1 VFFLTGFSAK
11 GNFEPPID
19 SQSYEQH
26 YGRSYK
32 YSYQHVVTEDVSNNH
47 CGYEIRYTGCCPNQ
61 DSISLSQPTAPP
73 SVFLG
78 SSLFCSH
85 FSFPNDSYGE
95 NYGHLNDKKDKPN
108 EKITGPKG
116 TSPEVQRKVDDAGQ
130 RKRICFKQIDQKRK
144 TG

>member
-1 VFFLTGFSAK
+1 MYPTNIAAMKYDIPDVV
-11 GNFEPPID
+11 PIRI
-19 SQSYEQH
+19 
-26 YGRSYK
+26 RSRCL
-32 YSYQHVVTEDVSNNH
+32 NL
-47 CGYEIRYTGCCPNQ
+47 R
-61 DSISLSQPTAPP
+61 APP

-116 TSPEVQRKVDDAGQ
+116 TSPEVQRKIDDAGH
-130 RKRICFKQIDQKRK
+130 RKRICFKQIDQKRE